1 VASSGGDSGL
11 ALLQLRCPSDLPGRD
26 GRCHPGRMLA
36 KVYLAGERP
45 SFVHPDNLIELKCA
59 ECREKHRKAGR
70 KVAAVLHR
78 FDFSGELVTTLVI
91 DEDEPG

>member
-1 VASSGGDSGL
+1 MTLCVTDPGL
-11 ALLQLRCPSDLPGRD
+11 ELLQLRCPSDLPGRD

-59 ECREKHRKAGR
+59 ECRDKLRKSGR
-70 KVAAVLHR
+70 RVAAVLHR

-91 DEDEPG
+91 DEDDRG